1 MDLNDP
7 RVQQYLKQVEPLLND
22 KHVGCLHAIIVATPD
37 GPLKDDSGLTCEQV
51 EEITEYPHQ
60 TASARIRE
68 LVQKNII
75 KRRGTRR
82 PTKASNGK
90 RSADVYLF
98 NTPWTSKDQHA

>member
-51 EEITEYPHQ
+51 EEITKYPHQ

-68 LVQKNII
+68 
-75 KRRGTRR
+75 
-82 PTKASNGK
+82 
-90 RSADVYLF
+90 RSAEISFSRLSPRGEWSPQVM
-98 NTPWTSKDQHA
+98 Q